1 MIHLRK
7 MQVNACILTAIVLQD
22 AKKLRCSR
30 PIRNES
36 DCIVEFNNNSKSICQ
51 SYHIKQIFSSKDE
64 DVDEFGWTW
73 MWAIVIVLMAT
84 PFMFKLLNFAKNI
97 LLNRHRQDDNAENG
111 IEFIKADIEQE
122 HQELRKVIF
131 CCIRNCIFDYMSG
144 MFVESECVTKSLS
157 FESTFLL

>member
-1 MIHLRK
+1 ME
-7 MQVNACILTAIVLQD
+7 ACNLTKNVLED
-22 AKKLRCSR
+22 VKHLRCSR
-30 PIRNES
+30 PTSNNES
-36 DCIVEFNNNSKSICQ
+36 DCIVGLKNETLFCQ
-51 SYHIKQIFSSKDE
+51 SYQIRQIFSSKDE

-73 MWAIVIVLMAT
+73 MWAIAVVLIAT

-122 HQELRKVIF
+122 NQELRKVIF
-131 CCIRNCIFDYMSG
+131 RCIRNCIFDYMSG

>member
-1 MIHLRK
+1 MEDC
-7 MQVNACILTAIVLQD
+7 NLTTIVLED

-30 PIRNES
+30 PTSNNES
-36 DCIVEFNNNSKSICQ
+36 DCIVGLNNGTRFCQ
-51 SYHIKQIFSSKDE
+51 LYQIRQIFSSKDE

-73 MWAIVIVLMAT
+73 MWAIVVVLIAT

-122 HQELRKVIF
+122 NQELRKVIF
-131 CCIRNCIFDYMSG
+131 RCIRNCIFDYMSG